1 MKEALIVIDMCRDF
15 VADDGKLTVGK
26 PAQLIVPYILEECE
40 KTIVAGGEVF
50 FPTDLHLGGH
60 DGKWPPHCD
69 PDTDG
74 FELYGQL
81 LDLLDKRRH
90 THYIPK
96 KQYNCFHGTTFR
108 GSREIY
114 FTEILKEN
122 EIYKKTPLKFCGVCT
137 DICILH
143 SVAGAYFEG
152 FTNLKVL
159 KRGCATFSANSEIA
173 FEMMKNQFFAEIVE

>member
-1 MKEALIVIDMCRDF
+1 MKEALIVVDMCNDF

-40 KTIVAGGEVF
+40 KTISAGGEVF
-50 FPTDLHLGGH
+50 FPTDNHVGGY
-60 DGKWPPHCD
+60 DGKWPKHCD

-74 FELYGQL
+74 FKLYEPL
-81 LDLLDKRRH
+81 FDFVDKRRN
-90 THYIPK
+90 TNYIPK
-96 KQYNCFHGTTFR
+96 KQYNCFHGT
-108 GSREIY
+108 GLSR
-114 FTEILKEN
+114 ILKEH
-122 EIYKKTPLKFCGVCT
+122 EIYPKNNTLKFCGVCT
-137 DICILH
+137 DICVLH

-152 FTNLKVL
+152 FTNLQVL